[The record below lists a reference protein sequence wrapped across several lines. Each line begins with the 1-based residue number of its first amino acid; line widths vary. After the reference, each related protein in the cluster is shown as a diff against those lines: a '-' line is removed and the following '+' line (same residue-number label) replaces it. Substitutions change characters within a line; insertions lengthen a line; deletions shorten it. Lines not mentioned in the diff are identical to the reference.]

1 MVTPLQKCYDEISIL
16 KEELKKRDEQIEK
29 LIENNINLNKK
40 VESLL
45 YKFPKQK
52 LLTPPRSK
60 VAKFVENYEKN
71 IVKPRPTLKSKVAKF
86 VENYEK
92 NIVKPIPKPRP
103 APRSK
108 VAKFVEN
115 YEKNIVK
122 TIPKPRTIKPIPKVE
137 EIPKP
142 RTIKPI
148 PKVEEIPK
156 PRTIKP
162 IPKVEE
168 IPKPIPKPRTIKP
181 IPKVEEIPKPIPKPR
196 TIKPIPKVEEI
207 PKPIPKPRTIK
218 PIPKVE
224 EIPKPSDY
232 MFIDEDK
239 PEMTKS
245 AFKKSQKRFKINS
258 THLHSPI
265 EEMKSK
271 KNVIVKLLKD
281 NLETVK
287 SLKFNYG
294 LEINFLELSKM
305 DLSKIGE
312 INEIIWSSPQ
322 IISNESDI
330 DKKIEL
336 AILEIIQ
343 RIASFSVTG
352 ISALVISK
360 ITTQY
365 VDVLQYKPLNGSSYI
380 DLPKELKNPKMGLI
394 NIKNEDQKCFTYC
407 LLYHLNQNKIK
418 SNPQRVSIYKQFE
431 NTVDFTGINFPVSIK
446 DIPKIE
452 KMNNISINVFGYE
465 NKTTFP
471 VFISS
476 NQTENPLNLLLI
488 SNGDKRHYTYIKD
501 FNRFM
506 YNKTKHHCKKHF
518 CISCLQCFSSKE
530 ILINHRK
537 NCLIIN
543 KKQNI
548 IMPKFGSKVF
558 FKNYHKMIKSPFV
571 IYCDFE
577 SILQPIDLVKE
588 DEKTTSYT
596 TEYQNHKISSYAYK
610 VVCQLEK
617 YSKPIKLYRG
627 ENAVNHFLS
636 NLLKENEEIQK
647 LLKTRFNERKKITK
661 EQQIEFQKSTICYVC
676 NGKLNKNN
684 KFRDYCDVTGEYR
697 GAVHNTCSFHLKLS
711 NKVPV
716 VFHNLRGYDS
726 HFIMQKI
733 GEFNLDISVI
743 PTNSEKFMSFTW
755 GKNLVFIDSFQFMPS
770 SLEKLSSNLPQNKY
784 TNLENELGKTNTN
797 LLKQKGVYCYEY
809 TDNWDKFKE
818 TKLPIKEKFYSS
830 LNDTDISDEDYK
842 RALEIWDKF
851 NCKNLGDYSDL
862 YLKSDV
868 CLLADVFENF
878 RNTCLRYYKLDP
890 THYFSSPGLAWDA
903 MLKMTNV
910 KLDLITDI
918 DMENMVQLGM
928 RGGVSTII
936 HRHEKANNKY
946 MKDYEK
952 DKESSYLMYLDANNL
967 YGWAMSQKLPMGKFK
982 WGDEKTFDLSNYS
995 GDKGCI
1001 IECDLEYP
1009 ENLHDKHNMYPV
1021 APEKILVEKDM
1032 LSPYCNKI
1040 FDEFELQ
1047 KNTCKKLIP
1056 NLMNKQKYVLH
1067 YKNLQLYLDLGLKL
1081 KKIHR
1086 VLEFKQTNWLKGY
1099 IDFNTQKRTNA
1110 ANAFEKDFF
1119 KLMNNSVFGKTME
1132 NLRNRCSIKLVTTK
1146 DQLLKWVAKPTF
1158 QRSIIYN
1165 ENLTAILR
1173 IKEAIILNKPS
1184 FVGMCIL
1191 DLSKTLMY
1199 DFHYNYILKK
1209 YDYKNIK
1216 LLFTD
1221 TDSLCYH
1228 IKTEDAYEDFF
1239 KEKELFDN
1247 SDYDK
1252 GNKFYFNENKKVI
1265 GKMKDECAGIPIIEF
1280 CGLRSKLYSYIKED
1294 DKYCCKAKGIKKNV
1308 VKNEIKDNNYL
1319 ETLQKKTRN
1328 RYKMNMIRSKNHIIN
1343 TYEQNKIGLSCYD
1356 DKRYILDDGINTLAY
1371 GHYKINK

>member
-60 VAKFVENYEKN
+60 VAKIVENYEKN
-71 IVKPRPTLKSKVAKF
+71 IVKPRTIKTPPIPKPRPTLKSKVAKI

-92 NIVKPIPKPRP
+92 NIVKPRTI
-103 APRSK
+103 
-108 VAKFVEN
+108 
-115 YEKNIVK
+115 K
-122 TIPKPRTIKPIPKVE
+122 TPPIIPKPRTIKTPPIIPE
-137 EIPKP
+137 EMVKTPPIIP
-142 RTIKPI
+142 
-148 PKVEEIPK
+148 EEMVKTP
-156 PRTIKP
+156 
-162 IPKVEE
+162 
-168 IPKPIPKPRTIKP
+168 PIPKPRTIKTP
-181 IPKVEEIPKPIPKPR
+181 PIPKPR
-196 TIKPIPKVEEI
+196 TIKTP
-207 PKPIPKPRTIK
+207 PIPKPRTIK
-218 PIPKVE
+218 TPPIIPE
-224 EIPKPSDY
+224 EMVKTPPIPKPSDY

-239 PEMTKS
+239 PEMIKS
-245 AFKKSQKRFKINS
+245 AFKKSQKRFKIN
-258 THLHSPI
+258 TTYKYSPVDEI
-265 EEMKSK
+265 KRK
-271 KNVIVKLLKD
+271 KNVIKNLLKD
-281 NLETVK
+281 NLKTMK
-287 SLKFNYG
+287 SFKFNYG
-294 LEINFLELSKM
+294 MEITFSELVKE
-305 DLSKIGE
+305 DLKKIRE
-312 INEIIWSSPQ
+312 IKEILWSTPQ
-322 IISNESDI
+322 IILNETDI
-330 DKKIEL
+330 DKKVDLVISD
-336 AILEIIQ
+336 IFQ
-343 RIASFSVTG
+343 RITAFSATG
-352 ISALVISK
+352 ISALTISE
-360 ITTQY
+360 INSQY
-365 VDVLQYKPLNGSSYI
+365 VDIIQYKPLNGSSYI

-394 NIKNEDQKCFTYC
+394 NIKNEDQKCFVYC
-407 LLYHLNQNKIK
+407 LLYHLHQNKIK
-418 SNPQRVSIYKQFE
+418 SNPQRVSIYKQYE
-431 NTVDFTGINFPVSIK
+431 NTVDFTGINLPVSIK

-452 KMNNISINVFGYE
+452 KMNNIAINVFGYE

-471 VFISS
+471 VFISDS
-476 NQTENPLNLLLI
+476 QTENPLNLLLI
-488 SNGDKRHYTYIKD
+488 SKDDERHYIYIKN

-506 YNKTKHHCKKHF
+506 YKKTKHNCKKHF
-518 CISCLQCFSSKE
+518 CISCLQCFSTE
-530 ILINHRK
+530 AILNNHLE

-548 IMPKFGSKVF
+548 VMPKFGSKVF
-558 FKNYHKMIKSPFV
+558 FKNYFKMIKSPFV

-577 SILQPIDLVKE
+577 SILEPIDTVKQ

-596 TEYQNHKISSYAYK
+596 TGYQNHLISSYAYK
-610 VVCQLEK
+610 VVCQLDK
-617 YSKPIKLYRG
+617 YTKPIKSYRG
-627 ENAVNHFLS
+627 VNATKDFLT
-636 NLLKENEEIQK
+636 NLLKENEEIQNIINTK
-647 LLKTRFNERKKITK
+647 FIEKMKISN
-661 EQQIEFQKSTICYVC
+661 EQQNEFHRTTICHIC
-676 NGKLNKNN
+676 NEKVK
-684 KFRDYCDVTGEYR
+684 KKDKVRDHCHVTGEYR
-697 GAVHNTCSFHLKLS
+697 GAAHRNCNLQFKIST
-711 NKVPV
+711 KVPV

-726 HFIMQKI
+726 HFIMQEI
-733 GEFNLDISVI
+733 GEFDLNISVI
-743 PTNSEKFMSFTW
+743 PSNSEKYMSFTW
-755 GKNLVFIDSFQFMPS
+755 GKNLVFIDSFQFMAS

-784 TNLENELGKTNTN
+784 THLENELGKTNSH

-809 TDNWDKFKE
+809 TDKWEKYNE
-818 TKLPIKEKFYSS
+818 TKLPNKEKFYSS
-830 LNDTDISDEDYK
+830 LNNTNISDEDYK

-851 NCKNLGDYSDL
+851 NCKNLGEYSDL

-878 RNTCLRYYKLDP
+878 RNTCLKYYKLDP

-928 RGGVSTII
+928 RGGVSSII

-946 MKDYEK
+946 MKNYEK
-952 DKESSYLMYLDANNL
+952 DKDSSYLMYLDANNL
-967 YGWAMSQKLPMGKFK
+967 YGWAMSQKLPVGKFK
-982 WGDEKTFDLSNYS
+982 WGDEKNFDMSNYS
-995 GDKGCI
+995 GEKGCI

-1009 ENLHDKHNMYPV
+1009 ENLHDEHNMYPL

-1032 LSPYCNKI
+1032 LSPYCNEI
-1040 FDEFELQ
+1040 LDEFKIQ
-1047 KNTCKKLIP
+1047 KTTCKKLIP

-1086 VLEFKQTNWLKGY
+1086 VLEFKQTNWLKDY

-1110 ANAFEKDFF
+1110 SNAFEKDFF

-1158 QRSIIYN
+1158 QRSVIYN
-1165 ENLTAILR
+1165 EKLTAILR
-1173 IKEAIILNKPS
+1173 TKESIKLNKPS

-1228 IKTEDAYEDFF
+1228 MKTEDAYEDFY
-1239 KEKELFDN
+1239 KDKELFDN
-1247 SDYDK
+1247 SDYDP
-1252 GNKFYFNENKKVI
+1252 GNKFYFKENEKVI
-1265 GKMKDECAGIPIIEF
+1265 GKMKDECAGIPITEF
-1280 CGLRSKLYSYIKED
+1280 CGLRSKMYSYIKEND
-1294 DKYCCKAKGIKKNV
+1294 DYCCKAKGIKKNV
-1308 VKNEIKDNNYL
+1308 VAKEIKHKNYL
-1319 ETLQKKTRN
+1319 EILQGKTKN
-1328 RYKMNMIRSKNHIIN
+1328 RYKMNIIRSKSHILN
-1343 TYEQNKIGLSCYD
+1343 TCEVNKIGLSCYD
-1356 DKRYILDDGINTLAY
+1356 DKRYILDDGISTLAY
-1371 GHYKINK
+1371 GHYKIPSTIQNIN

>member
-1 MVTPLQKCYDEISIL
+1 M
-16 KEELKKRDEQIEK
+16 
-29 LIENNINLNKK
+29 N
-40 VESLL
+40 
-45 YKFPKQK
+45 
-52 LLTPPRSK
+52 
-60 VAKFVENYEKN
+60 KN
-71 IVKPRPTLKSKVAKF
+71 ID
-86 VENYEK
+86 
-92 NIVKPIPKPRP
+92 
-103 APRSK
+103 
-108 VAKFVEN
+108 
-115 YEKNIVK
+115 
-122 TIPKPRTIKPIPKVE
+122 
-137 EIPKP
+137 
-142 RTIKPI
+142 
-148 PKVEEIPK
+148 
-156 PRTIKP
+156 
-162 IPKVEE
+162 
-168 IPKPIPKPRTIKP
+168 KPIPKPRTIKTTP
-181 IPKVEEIPKPIPKPR
+181 IPAPRSKVAKLVENYEKNIDKPIPKPR
-196 TIKPIPKVEEI
+196 TIKTTPIPALRSKVAKLVENYKKNI
-207 PKPIPKPRTIK
+207 DKPIPKPRTIK
-218 PIPKVE
+218 TTPIPAPRSKVTP
-224 EIPKPSDY
+224 IPIPSDY
-232 MFIDEDK
+232 MFIDEEK
-239 PEMTKS
+239 PEIIKS
-245 AFKKSQKRFKINS
+245 AFKKNQKRYKLNVKYIHSPMDEMNSKINV
-258 THLHSPI
+258 I
-265 EEMKSK
+265 E
-271 KNVIVKLLKD
+271 NILKD
-281 NLETVK
+281 NLKTMK

-294 LEINFLELSKM
+294 IEITFK
-305 DLSKIGE
+305 
-312 INEIIWSSPQ
+312 
-322 IISNESDI
+322 
-330 DKKIEL
+330 
-336 AILEIIQ
+336 
-343 RIASFSVTG
+343 
-352 ISALVISK
+352 VISK
-360 ITTQY
+360 VVSSMVDSFKETIWSIPQIVINESEIDDKIKLVNSDIFHRITLFSARGNSNVVLSEINTQY
-365 VDVLQYKPLNGSSYI
+365 IDILHYKPLKGSSYI
-380 DLPKELKNPKMGLI
+380 ELPKELKNPKMGLI
-394 NIKNEDQKCFTYC
+394 NIKNEDQKCFAYC
-407 LLYHLNQNKIK
+407 LLYHLHQNEIK
-418 SNPQRVSIYKQFE
+418 NNPQRVSNYKKYE

-452 KMNNISINVFGYE
+452 KMNNIAINVFGYE

-471 VFISS
+471 VFLSS

-488 SNGDKRHYTYIKD
+488 SNDNKRHYTYIKD

-506 YNKTKHHCKKHF
+506 YKKNKHHCKKHF
-518 CISCLQCFSSKE
+518 CISCLQCFSTTE
-530 ILINHRK
+530 ILNNHIK

-558 FKNYHKMIKSPFV
+558 FKNYFKMIKSPFV

-577 SILQPIDLVKE
+577 SILEPIDVVKL

-596 TEYQNHKISSYAYK
+596 TGYQNHLMSSYAYK
-610 VVCQLEK
+610 VVCQLDK
-617 YSKPIKLYRG
+617 YTKPIKLYRG
-627 ENAVNHFLS
+627 ENAAKHFLTK
-636 NLLKENEEIQK
+636 LLKENEEIQK
-647 LLKTRFNERKKITK
+647 IIKTQFREKMKITN
-661 EQQIEFQKSTICYVC
+661 EQQNEFQRSTICYIC
-676 NGKLNKNN
+676 NGKLSK
-684 KFRDYCDVTGEYR
+684 KDKVRDHCHVTGEYR
-697 GAVHNTCSFHLKLS
+697 GAAHKNCNLQLKIS
-711 NKVPV
+711 TKVPV

-726 HFIMQKI
+726 HFIMQEI
-733 GEFNLDISVI
+733 GEFNLDINVI
-743 PTNSEKFMSFTW
+743 PTNSEKYLSFTW
-755 GKNLVFIDSFQFMPS
+755 GKNLVFIDSFQFMAS

-784 TNLENELGKTNTN
+784 THLENELGNTNTH

-818 TKLPIKEKFYSS
+818 TKLPNKEKFYSS
-830 LNDTDISDEDYK
+830 LNNTNITDEDYK

-851 NCKNLGDYSDL
+851 NCKNLGEYSDL

-890 THYFSSPGLAWDA
+890 THYSSSPGLAWDA

-936 HRHEKANNKY
+936 HRYEKANNKY

-982 WGDEKTFDLSNYS
+982 WGDEKNFNMNNYS

-1009 ENLHDKHNMYPV
+1009 ENLHDEHNMYPL

-1032 LSPYCNKI
+1032 LSPYCKEI
-1040 FDEFELQ
+1040 FDEFKLQ
-1047 KNTCKKLIP
+1047 KNTYKKLIP

-1086 VLEFKQTNWLKGY
+1086 VLEFKQTNWLKDY

-1146 DQLLKWVAKPTF
+1146 DQFLKWVAKPTF
-1158 QRSIIYN
+1158 QRSVIYN

-1173 IKEAIILNKPS
+1173 IKESLKLNKPS

-1228 IKTEDAYEDFF
+1228 MKTEDAYEDFH
-1239 KEKELFDN
+1239 KDKELFDN
-1247 SDYDK
+1247 SDYDS
-1252 GNKFYFNENKKVI
+1252 GNKFYFKENKKVI
-1265 GKMKDECAGIPIIEF
+1265 GKMKDECAGIPITEF
-1280 CGLRSKLYSYIKED
+1280 CGLRSKMYSYIKEN

-1308 VKNEIKDNNYL
+1308 VTKEIKHNNYL
-1319 ETLQKKTRN
+1319 EILQRKSKN
-1328 RYKMNMIRSKNHIIN
+1328 LYKMNMIRSKNHILN
-1343 TYEQNKIGLSCYD
+1343 TCEVNKIGLSCYD
-1356 DKRYILDDGINTLAY
+1356 DKRYILNDGITTLAY
-1371 GHYKINK
+1371 GHYKITN

>member
-1 MVTPLQKCYDEISIL
+1 MMKFQFL
-16 KEELKKRDEQIEK
+16 KKNLKKRDEQIEK

-52 LLTPPRSK
+52 LLTPPS
-60 VAKFVENYEKN
+60 
-71 IVKPRPTLKSKVAKF
+71 SKVAKF

-103 APRSK
+103 ALSSK

-122 TIPKPRTIKPIPKVE
+122 
-137 EIPKP
+137 
-142 RTIKPI
+142 
-148 PKVEEIPK
+148 
-156 PRTIKP
+156 
-162 IPKVEE
+162 
-168 IPKPIPKPRTIKP
+168 PIPKPRTIKTT
-181 IPKVEEIPKPIPKPR
+181 PIPKPR
-196 TIKPIPKVEEI
+196 TIKTTP
-207 PKPIPKPRTIK
+207 PIPKPRTIK
-218 PIPKVE
+218 TTPPIPEQRVKTPPIVK

-239 PEMTKS
+239 PEMIKS
-245 AFKKSQKRFKINS
+245 AFKKSQKRFKINT
-258 THLHSPI
+258 THIHSPVD
-265 EEMKSK
+265 EMKSK
-271 KNVIVKLLKD
+271 KNVIENLLKD
-281 NLETVK
+281 NLKSMK

-294 LEINFLELSKM
+294 LEITFTQLSKE
-305 DLSKIGE
+305 DQTRIAE
-312 INEIIWSSPQ
+312 IKEILWSSPQ
-322 IISNESDI
+322 IIINENDI
-330 DKKIEL
+330 DKKMDLVISD
-336 AILEIIQ
+336 IMQ
-343 RIASFSVTG
+343 RITSFSATG
-352 ISALVISK
+352 TSALVISK
-360 ITTQY
+360 INSQY
-365 VDVLQYKPLNGSSYI
+365 IDIIQYKPLKGSSYI
-380 DLPKELKNPKMGLI
+380 ELPKELKNPKMGLI

-407 LLYHLNQNKIK
+407 LLYHLHQNKIK
-418 SNPQRVSIYKQFE
+418 SNPQRVSNYKQYE

-452 KMNNISINVFGYE
+452 KMNNIAIHVFGYE

-471 VFISS
+471 VFISDS
-476 NQTENPLNLLLI
+476 QTENPLNLLLI
-488 SNGDKRHYTYIKD
+488 SNDNKRHYIYIKD

-506 YNKTKHHCKKHF
+506 YKKTKHHCKKHF
-518 CISCLQCFSSKE
+518 CIYCLQCFSTE
-530 ILINHRK
+530 AILNNHLE

-548 IMPKFGSKVF
+548 IMPKFGSKIF
-558 FKNYHKMIKSPFV
+558 FKNYFKMIKSPFV

-577 SILQPIDLVKE
+577 SILEPIDVAKQ

-596 TEYQNHKISSYAYK
+596 TGYQNHLISSYAYK
-610 VVCQLEK
+610 VVCQLDK
-617 YSKPIKLYRG
+617 YTKPIKSYRG
-627 ENAVNHFLS
+627 ENATKDFLT
-636 NLLKENEEIQK
+636 NLLIENEEIQEII
-647 LLKTRFNERKKITK
+647 KTQFQEKMKITK
-661 EQQIEFQKSTICYVC
+661 EQQNEFQRTTICHIC
-676 NGKLNKNN
+676 NGKLTK
-684 KFRDYCDVTGEYR
+684 KDKVRDHCHVTGEYG
-697 GAVHNTCSFHLKLS
+697 GAAHKNCNLQFKIST
-711 NKVPV
+711 KVPV

-726 HFIMQKI
+726 HFIMQEI

-743 PTNSEKFMSFTW
+743 PSNSEKYMSFTW

-770 SLEKLSSNLPQNKY
+770 SLEKLSSNLAQNKY
-784 TNLENELGKTNTN
+784 THLENELGTKNSH

-809 TDNWDKFKE
+809 TDKWDKYKE
-818 TKLPIKEKFYSS
+818 TKLPNKEKFYSS
-830 LNDTDISDEDYK
+830 LNNTNISDEDYK

-851 NCKNLGDYSDL
+851 NCKNLGEYSDL

-928 RGGVSTII
+928 RGGVSTIM

-946 MKDYEK
+946 MKNYEK
-952 DKESSYLMYLDANNL
+952 DKDSSYLMYLDANNL
-967 YGWAMSQKLPMGKFK
+967 YGWAMSQKLPVGKFK
-982 WGDEKTFDLSNYS
+982 WGDEKTFDMSNYS
-995 GDKGCI
+995 GEKGCI

-1009 ENLHDKHNMYPV
+1009 ENLHDEHNMYPL

-1032 LSPYCNKI
+1032 LSPYCNEILDQFKI
-1040 FDEFELQ
+1040 Q
-1047 KNTCKKLIP
+1047 KTTCKKLIP
-1056 NLMNKQKYVLH
+1056 NLMNKQKYALH

-1086 VLEFKQTNWLKGY
+1086 VLEFKQTTWLKDY

-1132 NLRNRCSIKLVTTK
+1132 NLRNRYSIKLVTTK
-1146 DQLLKWVAKPTF
+1146 DQLLKWAAKPTF
-1158 QRSIIYN
+1158 QRSVIYN

-1173 IKEAIILNKPS
+1173 IKDSLKLNKPS

-1228 IKTEDAYEDFF
+1228 MKTEDAYEDFY
-1239 KEKELFDN
+1239 KDKELFDN
-1247 SDYDK
+1247 SDYDP
-1252 GNKFYFNENKKVI
+1252 GNKFYF
-1265 GKMKDECAGIPIIEF
+1265 
-1280 CGLRSKLYSYIKED
+1280 KE
-1294 DKYCCKAKGIKKNV
+1294 KSNW
-1308 VKNEIKDNNYL
+1308 KNE
-1319 ETLQKKTRN
+1319 R
-1328 RYKMNMIRSKNHIIN
+1328 
-1343 TYEQNKIGLSCYD
+1343 
-1356 DKRYILDDGINTLAY
+1356 
-1371 GHYKINK
+1371 